1 MTCSKANPWKRKIV
15 LGNKIRASHGYIDYV
30 KTFGVFTSKSQ
41 IKENFNSRIRYVR
54 IKENIYFSRFHKS
67 ALGDFLKC
75 VEVIDA
81 YKLKLIQRKISA

>member
-1 MTCSKANPWKRKIV
+1 M
-15 LGNKIRASHGYIDYV
+15 IRASHGYIDNV

-41 IKENFNSRIRYVR
+41 IKANFHSLPFAHHVR

-67 ALGDFLKC
+67 ALRDFLKC

-81 YKLKLIQRKISA
+81 YKLKLIQRKISRTLEMQIAN